1 MARERD
7 PRVRLGKGRR
17 LRACRRTLMVQ
28 LADSDTLACSHG
40 PQKAERARVM
50 LEPADEPTGT
60 VWRPIDEDELPARV
74 IPLAMELGATLGKTV
89 TECRWFQGRIMTSR
103 FLCLHLGMRHKTKG
117 FYSAAQLETIDGLV
131 AALQKALA
139 KPIMDGNG
147 GSLSRNRMHRRD
159 QPGRLDASR
168 CPPSSLP
175 PLPLGCSCHV
185 RLFGP
190 THQA

>member
-1 MARERD
+1 
-7 PRVRLGKGRR
+7 
-17 LRACRRTLMVQ
+17 
-28 LADSDTLACSHG
+28 
-40 PQKAERARVM
+40 M

-139 KPIMDGNG
+139 KPIWDGNG
-147 GSLSRNRMHRRD
+147 G
-159 QPGRLDASR
+159 
-168 CPPSSLP
+168 
-175 PLPLGCSCHV
+175 
-185 RLFGP
+185 
-190 THQA
+190 